1 VNLGMAGVMDEKSGT
16 TNPIFGFLAVSCLA
30 VGGAVTGLVFGTHP
44 ILVPVVVE
52 LVLGGL
58 FLYKPTAA
66 IKLMLFSAGLPL
78 SLFYQ
83 EVGYS
88 GGGVKPLFPEW
99 GGTTPDGLRLILSCI
114 LLCVVLFKLEHTRA
128 LLLRFWPYTVM
139 LLFMACTVVHSTAPV
154 EGLRL
159 LMKMVF
165 PFLFFLAVAQLVRSS
180 EEVAAYARYW
190 IAGGIVASFCAPV
203 LILVVGSRYLYPAD
217 EFRFG
222 PGFTSASSFSFYM
235 LALSLYCYAQ
245 WRKQQSFGFAM
256 LAGVFG
262 IQTVLPLTRIAWVA
276 LLLGLTA
283 FELFY
288 VKGRRKWLA
297 AAAMGFLPALILYA
311 LVWTLPA
318 LQQRVFQT
326 DQIDSDLP
334 AMEQAQSVGLTGR
347 GTVWLAGL
355 EDYREHS
362 LLLGQGIGSSDHY
375 FMGLFGT
382 VAHNEYLRVL
392 YDGGAVGLLLFIL
405 ANLSL
410 LRWLGKIRRNEH
422 SAGRTYS
429 ATGVALLLAYLVVA
443 LTDNPLDYYLL
454 FTQYV
459 FFVLGVCVAMSRET
473 STSNGSISAR
483 AAL

>member
-1 VNLGMAGVMDEKSGT
+1 MAVAMYEETGE
-16 TNPIFGFLAVSCLA
+16 TNPMFGFWAVSCLA
-30 VGGAVTGLVFGTHP
+30 VSGAVSGVVFCSNP

-52 LVLGGL
+52 VVLGAL
-58 FLYKPTAA
+58 FLYRPTAA

-78 SLFYQ
+78 NLFYR

-88 GGGVKPLFPEW
+88 GGGVKPLFAEW

-114 LLCVVLFKLEHTRA
+114 LLCVVLFKLERTRA
-128 LLLRFWPYTVM
+128 LLLRFWPYTLM
-139 LLFMACTVVHSTAPV
+139 LLFLACTMVYSTARV

-165 PFLFFLAVAQLVRSS
+165 PFLFFLAVAQLVKSS
-180 EEVAAYARYW
+180 QDVEGYARYW
-190 IAGGIVASFCAPV
+190 IAGGFVASLCAPV
-203 LILVVGSRYLYPAD
+203 LVLLTGTRFFYVSD
-217 EFRFG
+217 EFRFS

-235 LALSLYCYAQ
+235 LTLFFYCYAQ
-245 WRKQQSFGFAM
+245 SRKRHSLGFTA
-256 LAGVFG
+256 LAAVFG
-262 IQTVLPLTRIAWVA
+262 IQVILTLTRISWAA

-288 VKGRRKWLA
+288 GKGIKKWLVTA
-297 AAAMGFLPALILYA
+297 SVGPLPVLIFYA

-318 LQQRVFQT
+318 LQHRVFQT

-334 AMEQAQSVGLTGR
+334 AIEQAQSVSLTGR
-347 GTVWLAGL
+347 GTTWLSGL
-355 EDYREHS
+355 EDYREHN

-375 FMGLFGT
+375 FMNLFGT

-410 LRWLGKIRRNEH
+410 LYRLGKTRRHEN
-422 SAGRTYS
+422 STVRVYS
-429 ATGVALLLAYLVVA
+429 AIGVALMMAYLVVA

-459 FFVLGVCVAMSRET
+459 FFVLGVCLALSEETVA
-473 STSNGSISAR
+473 SNGAI
-483 AAL
+483 

>member
-1 VNLGMAGVMDEKSGT
+1 M
-16 TNPIFGFLAVSCLA
+16 FGFWAVSCLA
-30 VGGAVTGLVFGTHP
+30 VGGAVSGLVFCSSP

-52 LVLGGL
+52 VVLGGL
-58 FLYKPTAA
+58 FLYRPTAA

-88 GGGVKPLFPEW
+88 GGGTKPLFSEW

-114 LLCVVLFKLEHTRA
+114 LLCVVLFRLEHTRA
-128 LLLRFWPYTVM
+128 LLLRFWPYTLM

-165 PFLFFLAVAQLVRSS
+165 PFLFFLAVAQLVRSWQ
-180 EEVAAYARYW
+180 EVDVYVRYW
-190 IAGGIVASFCAPV
+190 IGGGIVASLCAPV
-203 LILVVGSRYLYPAD
+203 LLLVTGSRFLYPAD
-217 EFRFG
+217 EFRFS

-235 LALSLYCYAQ
+235 LALFLYCYAQ
-245 WRKQQSFGFAM
+245 WRKQRSFGFAV
-256 LAGVFG
+256 LTGLFG
-262 IQTVLPLTRIAWVA
+262 IQTVLPLTRIAWAA

-288 VKGRRKWLA
+288 VKGRKKWLVA
-297 AAAMGFLPALILYA
+297 AAIALLPALILYA
-311 LVWTLPA
+311 LVWSLPA

-326 DQIDSDLP
+326 EEVDSDLP
-334 AMEQAQSVGLTGR
+334 AVEQAQSVGLTGR

-375 FMGLFGT
+375 FMSLFGT

-392 YDGGAVGLLLFIL
+392 YDGGAVGLVLFMF

-410 LRWLGKIRRNEH
+410 LRWLGKIRRNE
-422 SAGRTYS
+422 YS
-429 ATGVALLLAYLVVA
+429 AVRAYSAIGVALVLAYLVVA

-459 FFVLGVCVAMSRET
+459 FFVLGVCLAMSEET
-473 STSNGSISAR
+473 RTRSGAVLGESR
-483 AAL
+483 V

>member
-1 VNLGMAGVMDEKSGT
+1 MAIDMYEETGE
-16 TNPIFGFLAVSCLA
+16 TNSRFGFWTVSCLA
-30 VGGAVTGLVFGTHP
+30 VGGAVSGVVFCSKP

-58 FLYKPTAA
+58 FLYRPTAA

-78 SLFYQ
+78 TLFYQ
-83 EVGYS
+83 DVGYS
-88 GGGVKPLFPEW
+88 GGGPKPLFSGW

-114 LLCVVLFKLEHTRA
+114 LLCVVLFKLEHTRT
-128 LLLRFWPYTVM
+128 LLLRFWPYAVM
-139 LLFMACTVVHSTAPV
+139 LLFMACTVVRSTAPV

-159 LMKMVF
+159 FMKILF

-180 EEVAAYARYW
+180 REVDEYVRYW
-190 IAGGIVASFCAPV
+190 ITGGIVASLCAPV
-203 LILVVGSRYLYPAD
+203 LLLVTGSRFLYLSD
-217 EFRFG
+217 EFRFS

-235 LALSLYCYAQ
+235 LALFLFCYAQ
-245 WRKQQSFGFAM
+245 WRKVRSLGFAL

-262 IQTVLPLTRIAWVA
+262 IQTVLPLTRIAWAA

-288 VKGRRKWLA
+288 TKGTRKWLVA
-297 AAAMGFLPALILYA
+297 AAVGPLPALVLYA
-311 LVWTLPA
+311 LLWSLPA

-326 DQIDSDLP
+326 DQIDSGVP
-334 AMEQAQSVGLTGR
+334 AIEQAQSVGLSGR
-347 GTVWLAGL
+347 GAVWLAGL
-355 EDYREHS
+355 EDYHQHS

-375 FMGLFGT
+375 TMTHFGT

-392 YDGGAVGLLLFIL
+392 HDGGAVGIVLFML
-405 ANLSL
+405 ANVSL
-410 LRWLGKIRRNEH
+410 FLWLGTMRRNEDPTV
-422 SAGRTYS
+422 RVYS
-429 ATGVALLLAYLVVA
+429 AIGVALVIAYLVVA

-459 FFVLGVCVAMSRET
+459 FFVLGVCLAMSGEG
-473 STSNGSISAR
+473 STRGGAISAPSP
-483 AAL
+483 L

>member
-1 VNLGMAGVMDEKSGT
+1 MNVGMDGVVYETGK
-16 TNPIFGFLAVSCLA
+16 TNPIFGFWTVSCLA
-30 VGGAVTGLVFGTHP
+30 LGGAVSGLVFGTNP

-52 LVLGGL
+52 VVLGSL
-58 FLYKPTAA
+58 FLFRPTAA

-83 EVGYS
+83 DVGYV
-88 GGGVKPLFPEW
+88 GGAKPLFTEW

-114 LLCVVLFKLEHTRA
+114 LLCVVLFRLDHTRA

-139 LLFMACTVVHSTAPV
+139 LLFMACTVVRSTAPV

-180 EEVAAYARYW
+180 QDVDVYVRYW

-203 LILVVGSRYLYPAD
+203 LVLVVGSRFFYPAD
-217 EFRFG
+217 EFRFS

-235 LALSLYCYAQ
+235 LALFLYCYAQ
-245 WRKQQSFGFAM
+245 WRKEHSFGFAV

-262 IQTVLPLTRIAWVA
+262 IQTVLPLTRITWAA
-276 LLLGLTA
+276 LLLGLSA

-288 VKGRRKWLA
+288 VKGAKKWLVA
-297 AAAMGFLPALILYA
+297 AAIGLLPALVFYA
-311 LVWTLPA
+311 AVWTLPA

-326 DQIDSDLP
+326 DQIDSDIP

-347 GTVWLAGL
+347 WTVWLAGL
-355 EDYREHS
+355 EDYQEHN

-392 YDGGAVGLLLFIL
+392 YDGGAVGLVLFIF

-410 LRWLGKIRRNEH
+410 LRWLGKIRCNEH
-422 SAGRTYS
+422 SSVKAYS
-429 ATGVALLLAYLVVA
+429 AIGVAFVLAYLVVA
-443 LTDNPLDYYLL
+443 LTDNPLDYYLM

-459 FFVLGVCVAMSRET
+459 FFVLGVCLAMSRGT
-473 STSNGSISAR
+473 STKSGAISAR
-483 AAL
+483 AAF